1 MKRKVLGR
9 GLDAL
14 IPTQTT
20 GEAEMILV
28 DIDRIRPN
36 RYQPRQ
42 QFDRESLEELATS
55 IRDNGVIQPL
65 ILRPDNGSYELIA
78 GERRWRA
85 AQLANLQRVPAVIKS
100 VSDDRLLEL
109 ALVENIQREDLGPL
123 EVARGYRLLMD
134 EYSFTQEQVSQ
145 RVGKKRSS
153 VANHLRLLELGE
165 RVRQLLSQGKIE
177 MGHARAIAGLKDPE
191 AQEKLADRVAR
202 KGLSVRECERMV
214 ERARSGNGSPGPS
227 GSKPKDPNVRAA
239 EEALGRRLGTPV
251 QILSGTKGGKIQ
263 IDYKSAA
270 ELHRIYD
277 LILSIQE

>member
-1 MKRKVLGR
+1 
-9 GLDAL
+9 
-14 IPTQTT
+14 
-20 GEAEMILV
+20 MIQV

-42 QFDRESLEELATS
+42 EFDRESLEELASS

-65 ILRPDNGSYELIA
+65 ILRPDNGSFELIA

-85 AQLANLQRVPAVIKS
+85 AQLANLQRVPAVVKS
-100 VSDDRLLEL
+100 VSDDRLLEM
-109 ALVENIQREDLGPL
+109 ALVENIQREDLSPL

-134 EYSFTQEQVSQ
+134 EYSFTQEQVSK

-153 VANHLRLLELGE
+153 VANYLRLLELGE
-165 RVRQLLSQGKIE
+165 GVKRLLSEGRLE
-177 MGHARAIAGLKDPE
+177 MGHARAIAGLKDHE
-191 AQEKLADRVAR
+191 AQEKIAERVAR
-202 KGLSVRECERMV
+202 KGLSVRECERLV
-214 ERARSGNGSPGPS
+214 ERTRSANGSTVTGAPR
-227 GSKPKDPNVRAA
+227 PKDPNVRAA

-251 QILSGTKGGKIQ
+251 QILNGDKGGKIQ
-263 IDYKSAA
+263 ITYRSAA